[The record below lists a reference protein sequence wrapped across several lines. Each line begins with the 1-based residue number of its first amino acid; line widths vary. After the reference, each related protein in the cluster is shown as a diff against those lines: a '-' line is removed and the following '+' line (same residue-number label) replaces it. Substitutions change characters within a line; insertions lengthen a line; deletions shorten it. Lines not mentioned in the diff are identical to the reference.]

1 MIKRKKKT
9 VNKRKTNKR
18 RNKKQRRSAK
28 WNHLPKNITEQEF
41 LEYFLPHLST
51 PQRGFTGK
59 IPLYKSFNYILYH
72 LHTGC
77 QWYQV
82 PIETDRETN
91 KPEIHYTNVFK
102 RYAKWCKDGSFE
114 RLLVASV
121 KRLND
126 AGKLDTSAV
135 NGDGTN
141 NVAKKGGRR

>member
-1 MIKRKKKT
+1 MVKRKKKT
-9 VNKRKTNKR
+9 IKKRKTNKR
-18 RNKKQRRSAK
+18 RIKKQRTSANYK
-28 WNHLPKNITEQEF
+28 HLPKKITEAEF
-41 LEYFLPHLST
+41 MEYFLPHLSV
-51 PQRGFTGK
+51 PKRGFDGK

-82 PIETDRETN
+82 PLEIDKETN
-91 KPEIHYTNVFK
+91 KPEIHYTNVFR

-114 RLLVASV
+114 RLLVSSV

-126 AGKLDTSAV
+126 AGTLDLSAI

-141 NVAKKGGRR
+141 TVAKKGGRK